1 MHIKSVVVC
10 GFRSYKEEV
19 VVESFSKG
27 QNVVIGRN
35 GTGKSNMFDAIRFG
49 LLTERFSNLRQ
60 DERQG
65 LLHEGAGKHVMSAY
79 VEITFCNRDGRLP
92 LDTEEVVLR
101 RTIGVKK
108 DEFFLNRKHI
118 TKQDVYHLLESAGF
132 SRSNPYYIVQQGK
145 VNALALMKDKD
156 RLELLKDVAGT
167 KVYEDRRVESLKIM
181 QDAQSRR
188 EKILEV
194 ISYIEG
200 RLNELEEEKDEL
212 KEYQEL
218 DKEKRALEYMMHEK
232 ELQNVRL
239 ELEAIE
245 RSRVE
250 EAYMSNELHAKE
262 LELADLVKQAN
273 ENIHRV
279 TEDLANWNREKI
291 AMETERSELMQ
302 AKYALEMEVKELK
315 EGVSQDMSTSKSLKQ
330 EMAAIQSQ
338 CNAIEKELADQ
349 WIPEYESLTNALSDA
364 KQTQTALSLEADT
377 LISKKSRKSQFKTQK
392 ERDAFLTAE
401 INELS
406 SLIKRKEKEC
416 STVNHS
422 IAASESR
429 QDQYRR
435 DLEEQR
441 AKMEHYRSQLDEY
454 GRSILQLKEKR
465 NNVSEIRKDRWREE
479 SKISHEV
486 KHISEQLSKSESV
499 LQTTMAYDV
508 RRGLDIVKEWRD
520 TGKFRGIYGPLI
532 ELVEPVDDRFCVAVD
547 EAAGGSFFHV
557 VVDTDE
563 TATRI
568 MRELEKH
575 NLGRVT
581 FLPLNRLKVNDDVNY
596 VTNDDVVPLIDKLN
610 FSREIRKAVLTA
622 FGRKLLCRDLDT
634 CAEYAEKTD
643 MDCLTLDGDMVH
655 RRGGLNGGYKDPK
668 KSRSRA
674 QMEVKANEKRL
685 ESVKKEAKNVRIA
698 AQQADQHVTS
708 VLGEIQKQEAEK
720 HHLVQLYEQLQDEYE
735 RLQQLVAHDQDNV
748 EEKKSMLS
756 TWKREISE
764 LKAKHEALEIELTQ
778 KMQDTLSPTDAR
790 RLEELHNILTEMKV
804 QERQQNQELEAVRS
818 KKSNLEAIL
827 KDNLHRRLKEIQ
839 NQIAATS
846 VWSLH
851 ASERKALVE
860 MKSVDLQEA
869 TRAVER
875 QDAQWK
881 EVENHVTSCEE
892 ELRQEQ
898 QSLEKL
904 KQQLAD
910 ITQQLAE
917 ESVKADRILTKRRRL
932 LQKREDVMRDIR
944 ELGTLPT
951 SELEKFKNFSV
962 KEISKKFTKCTE
974 KLKSYSHVNK
984 KALDQYVSF
993 SEQRSTLIARKE
1005 ELDAGDESIKELIE
1019 VLDRRKD
1026 EAILRTF
1033 KGVSHHFTQ
1042 VFKELVPT
1050 GEGKMLILRGEDS
1063 PNESDTSTFVGIQIK
1078 VNFRGEGDSYLMS
1091 QLSGGQKAL
1100 VALAFIFAI
1109 QRCDPAPFYLF
1120 DEIDQALDST
1130 HRAAVAALIQRQ
1142 AHSEENPA
1150 QFITSTFRPELVM
1163 VADEFYGISHQ
1174 NKISNIQP
1182 MTKEESLAFI
1192 ADIMA
1197 SEEAVENP

>member
-790 RLEELHNILTEMKV
+790 RLEELQNILTEMKG

-1005 ELDAGDESIKELIE
+1005 ELDTGDESIKELIE

-1050 GEGKMLILRGEDS
+1050 GEGKMLILREDS

-1142 AHSEENPA
+1142 AHYEENPA

-1163 VADEFYGISHQ
+1163 VADQFYGISHQ